1 MIEPTHKQQLA
12 IVLWAQGFNARSI
25 GYALNVSDKAIY
37 KRLSKV
43 KAGNPEAYSR
53 AKSIRQCYL
62 ASKKNVVAARR
73 FEVIGIKNTLP
84 WSNNDTGQID
94 DLKIIRKF

>member
-1 MIEPTHKQQLA
+1 MIEPTHKQQVA

-25 GYALNVSDKAIY
+25 GHALSVSDKAIY

-43 KAGNPEAYSR
+43 KAGNPDAYAR

-62 ASKKNVVAARR
+62 KSKAGVVAARR
-73 FEVIGIKNTLP
+73 FEVIGTRNTLP
-84 WSNNDTGQID
+84 WSNNDTGLIEE
-94 DLKIIRKF
+94 LNIIRKF